1 MMAVMVIVVMMVVI
15 TSLTQKSD
23 KKLLSLWVRN
33 RSYLQRTQ
41 RTSFVEGQGGWRCY
55 HHQQKFKYN
64 IGHDCQLSPPFTLN
78 DEVQGCPG
86 HLGFHCLVV
95 FLKAAWSFQSGY
107 QHEYIWTSRKYC
119 HILVNISY
127 IYLSLVYGDY
137 NTHSPIVKE

>member
-1 MMAVMVIVVMMVVI
+1 MMAVMVIVVMMVVT

-119 HILVNISY
+119 HILVKHLVHIS
-127 IYLSLVYGDY
+127 ITGIWRL
-137 NTHSPIVKE
+137 